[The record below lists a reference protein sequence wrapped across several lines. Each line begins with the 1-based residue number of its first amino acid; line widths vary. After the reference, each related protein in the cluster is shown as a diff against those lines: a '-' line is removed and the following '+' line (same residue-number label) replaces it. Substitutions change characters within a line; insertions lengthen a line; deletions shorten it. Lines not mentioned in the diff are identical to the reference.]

1 MRMKFSSKQ
10 CEKSTEGLEYLTDCT
25 TVKDSKDF
33 LSPSNT
39 GRSAVFFRRCLT
51 LRVQRPSAPG
61 LDAEPGEQL
70 SGVKFLW
77 RGMRQTGQSPVL
89 SAAAGMNATNA
100 VVNVF
105 LFFFPPSTQSDHIPA
120 VQGWLK
126 AGFDC
131 HVHRHNH
138 PLKLSLALWV
148 QYLSDMITR
157 NNCYL
162 KEVLLEEGKVMYLLK
177 VTCSGARSVC
187 Y

>member
-1 MRMKFSSKQ
+1 MRMKFSSKHG
-10 CEKSTEGLEYLTDCT
+10 EKSTEGLEYVTDCR
-25 TVKDSKDF
+25 TVKDSEDF
-33 LSPSNT
+33 PSPSNT
-39 GRSAVFFRRCLT
+39 GRSAFFRRCLT
-51 LRVQRPSAPG
+51 LRVLRPSAPG

-105 LFFFPPSTQSDHIPA
+105 FFSPSTRSEHIPA

-126 AGFDC
+126 AACDC